1 MSDNILPHSASGS
14 IAVRFI
20 WLSSM
25 DSEKNQQPAHGASA
39 GAAAS
44 SPGLT
49 NGTILN
55 GRYLIERELG
65 RGGIGVVYLA
75 RDRQL
80 VSRPVVI
87 KLLLENSLQNSW
99 IVNKFRHEIDAL
111 TRVDHPNI
119 VGIFDAG
126 EMEDGKPYIVMQ
138 YVEGTN
144 MRSAISSSGMDF
156 SRVANLFRQIGR
168 ALSAA
173 HEKGVCHRD
182 LKPENI
188 MLQRLSDGDEQ
199 VKIIDFGI
207 AKVKDSLVAPIST
220 TNLMVG
226 TVLYMAPEQLE
237 KRSVTAESDIY
248 ALGAIA
254 YEMVTGRRPFN
265 PESGFQL
272 LEMQRAGVR
281 IKPQDL
287 RPSLP
292 EAAQSAILKALSFHP
307 SDRYRKAQDFGDELC
322 RALRVEGHSA
332 SHLSQVTTLESEPPS
347 GSPRPAKVASE
358 RPSTAATMRVAL
370 LYKRHA
376 QPDEQILA
384 MLETEL
390 RAQGYEVFIDRHM
403 SIGVEWAQ
411 EIERQVRSA
420 DAVIPLL
427 SSASVTSEMLTYEV
441 QMAQDAAQKQ
451 KGKPRLLPVRIN
463 FEEALPDGLA
473 AILNPLQYATWSSRQ
488 DDQRL
493 AHEILE
499 SLRNPP
505 SQPIDLRKLEPI
517 GGAVPLDSRF
527 YIVRPTDEEFLA
539 AIERRDS
546 IVLVKGARQMGK
558 TSLLARGLKLARET
572 GGQVVLTDF
581 QSLNAAHFESVETL
595 YLALAEL
602 IADQLDLDVLPQEVW
617 NAERGPSVNFQR
629 YIRREVLAKISRPLV
644 WGLDEVD
651 RLFTCQFGSEVFGLF
666 RSWHNARSL
675 DPEGP
680 WQKLTMA
687 IAYATE
693 AHLFISD
700 LNQSPFNVGTRLVLD
715 DFTLEQVEEL
725 NRRYDSPL
733 KDQTEVADFYDLVIG
748 HPYLVRKGLHEMA
761 SRGMRLTVFARQA
774 DRDEGLFGDHLRRF
788 LVLLAQDAALAELM
802 REILRGRPCSSTEGF
817 YRLRSSGLLA
827 GDSAQEARP
836 RCQLYATYLKRHLL

>member
-1 MSDNILPHSASGS
+1 MTSEDNKESAKRASD
-14 IAVRFI
+14 
-20 WLSSM
+20 
-25 DSEKNQQPAHGASA
+25 GASSNSA
-39 GAAAS
+39 
-44 SPGLT
+44 GLT
-49 NGTILN
+49 PGIILN
-55 GRYLIERELG
+55 NRYLIERELG
-65 RGGIGVVYLA
+65 RGGIGAVYLA

-80 VSRPVVI
+80 ISRPVVV
-87 KLLLENSLQNSW
+87 KVLLEDSLQNSW
-99 IVNKFRHEIDAL
+99 VVNKFRHEIDAL
-111 TRVDHPNI
+111 ARVDHPNI
-119 VGIFDAG
+119 IGIFDAG

-138 YVEGTN
+138 YVDGTN
-144 MRSAISSSGMDF
+144 LRSEISVSGVNLG
-156 SRVANLFRQIGR
+156 RVANLFRQIGR

-173 HEKGVCHRD
+173 HEKGIFHRD

-188 MLQRLSDGDEQ
+188 MVQRLSDGDEQ
-199 VKIIDFGI
+199 IKIIDFGI
-207 AKVKDSLVAPIST
+207 AKVKDSLVAPTTT
-220 TNLMVG
+220 TNLIIG

-237 KRSVTAESDIY
+237 RKSVTAASDIY

-265 PESGFQL
+265 PESSFQL

-281 IKPQDL
+281 VKPQDL
-287 RPSLP
+287 RPGLP
-292 EAAQSAILKALSFHP
+292 EAAQSAILKALSFNP

-322 RALRVEGHSA
+322 RALNCEEQIPKHIHEA
-332 SHLSQVTTLESEPPS
+332 STLSNHAPPS
-347 GSPRPAKVASE
+347 SSPQPVKVDSE
-358 RPSTAATMRVAL
+358 MPSTAAATMRVAL

-376 QPDEQILA
+376 QPDEQILS
-384 MLETEL
+384 MLETAL

-403 SIGVEWAQ
+403 SIGVEWAH
-411 EIERQVRSA
+411 EIERQVRNA

-451 KGKPRLLPVRIN
+451 KGRPRLLPIRIN
-463 FEEALPDGLA
+463 FEEALPDALA
-473 AILNPLQYATWSSRQ
+473 AILNPLQYATWNSQQ

-493 AHEILE
+493 AHDILD
-499 SLRNPP
+499 SLLNPS

-517 GGAVPLDSRF
+517 GGAVPLDSKF

-572 GGQVVLTDF
+572 GSQVVLTDF
-581 QSLNAAHFESVETL
+581 QGLNAAHFESVETL
-595 YLALAEL
+595 YMALAEL
-602 IADQLDLDVLPQEVW
+602 LADQLDLDVLPQEVW

-629 YIRREVLAKISRPLV
+629 YIRREVLAKIPRPLV

-651 RLFTCQFGSEVFGLF
+651 RLFACPFGSEVFGLF

-700 LNQSPFNVGTRLVLD
+700 LNQSPFNVGTRLALD

-725 NRRYDSPL
+725 NRRYDLPL
-733 KDQTEVADFYDLVIG
+733 KGQTEVKDFYNLVVG
-748 HPYLVRKGLHEMA
+748 HPFLVRKGLHEMA
-761 SRGMRLTVFARQA
+761 SHGMRLTVFARQA

-788 LVLLAQDAALAELM
+788 LVLLAQDAALAEMM
-802 REILRGRPCSSTEGF
+802 RDILCGRPCTSTEGF

-836 RCQLYATYLKRHLL
+836 RCQLYASYLKRHLL